1 MYPPTSSRS
10 FNNSQDSGSRGRP
23 PNRGRGERGRGTYYS
38 RGPHDSTP
46 RDHYQS
52 HSGPTYRRFAQHERS
67 SSSRPPP
74 GPTTALGGGPL
85 AGANPVSTN
94 EGGRPATAS
103 PRGSSRGH
111 RSGAPVRR
119 DRLLTA
125 TVPTLTPS
133 TGPFSPPPR
142 SPPVDASKAHLNILR
157 KHNEET
163 ALKQEMHQLLNQ
175 AHATT
180 PGTYVG
186 EMSKSNNLLIPVLPR
201 IPKPS

>member
-1 MYPPTSSRS
+1 MG
-10 FNNSQDSGSRGRP
+10 NG
-23 PNRGRGERGRGTYYS
+23 
-38 RGPHDSTP
+38 
-46 RDHYQS
+46 
-52 HSGPTYRRFAQHERS
+52 
-67 SSSRPPP
+67 
-74 GPTTALGGGPL
+74 
-85 AGANPVSTN
+85 
-94 EGGRPATAS
+94 EGGRSMTVS
-103 PRGSSRGH
+103 PRGGSRGH
-111 RSGAPVRR
+111 RSVGGAPVRR
-119 DRLLTA
+119 DRLFTA
-125 TVPTLTPS
+125 TVPTLTPP